1 MTPLLSLKHVAKRL
15 GSHPAVDDVTFD
27 VAHGEAI
34 AILGP
39 SGSGKTTLLRLIAGL
54 EIPDHGEI
62 SLDGIRVAADGR
74 GIIAPHERRIGFV
87 FQDLA
92 LWPHMTVQQQ
102 LEFVLGSLKVTRS
115 VWPARIKDALTLV
128 RIEHL
133 ASRYPHQL
141 SGGEQQ
147 RAALARTLAGQPRL
161 ILFDEPLASLDPE
174 LRAHLRQ
181 ELAVLRRSLN
191 VTSVYVTHDTDDA
204 RALADR
210 ILEMRAGR
218 IVGDV
223 ATRRAIS

>member
-1 MTPLLSLKHVAKRL
+1 MTPLLSVTHVAKRL
-15 GSHPAVDDVTFD
+15 GSHQAVDDVSFD
-27 VAHGEAI
+27 VANGEAV

-54 EIPDHGEI
+54 DTPDRGEI
-62 SLDGIRVAADGR
+62 SIDGVRVAADGR
-74 GIIAPHERRIGFV
+74 SIVPPYERRIGFV

-102 LEFVLGSLKVTRS
+102 LEFVLGSLKVARS
-115 VWPARIKDALTLV
+115 VWRARINDALTLV

-161 ILFDEPLASLDPE
+161 ILLDEPLASLDSD

-181 ELAVLRRSLN
+181 ELASLQRSLA
-191 VTSVYVTHDTDDA
+191 VTSVYVTHDRDDA
-204 RALADR
+204 AVIADR
-210 ILEMRAGR
+210 VLSMRAGTLVT
-218 IVGDV
+218 I
-223 ATRRAIS
+223 

>member
-1 MTPLLSLKHVAKRL
+1 MTPVLSLTHVAKRL
-15 GSHPAVDDVTFD
+15 GSHQAVDDVSFD
-27 VAHGEAI
+27 VANGEAV

-54 EIPDHGEI
+54 DTPDRGEI
-62 SLDGIRVAADGR
+62 SIDGVRVAAAGR
-74 GIIAPHERRIGFV
+74 SIVPPYERRIGFV

-102 LEFVLGSLKVTRS
+102 LEFVLGSLKVARS
-115 VWPARIKDALTLV
+115 VWRARINDALTLV
-128 RIEHL
+128 RIERL

-161 ILFDEPLASLDPE
+161 ILLDEPLASLDSE

-181 ELAVLRRSLN
+181 ELASLQRSLA
-191 VTSVYVTHDTDDA
+191 VTSVYVTHDRDDA
-204 RALADR
+204 AVIADR
-210 ILEMRAGR
+210 VLSMRAGTLVT
-218 IVGDV
+218 I
-223 ATRRAIS
+223 

>member
-1 MTPLLSLKHVAKRL
+1 MTHVAKRL
-15 GSHPAVDDVTFD
+15 GSHQAVDDVSFD
-27 VAHGEAI
+27 VANGEAV

-54 EIPDHGEI
+54 DTPDRGEI
-62 SLDGIRVAADGR
+62 SIDGVRVAADGR
-74 GIIAPHERRIGFV
+74 SIVPPYERRIGFV

-102 LEFVLGSLKVTRS
+102 LEFVLGSLKVARS
-115 VWPARIKDALTLV
+115 VWRARINDALTLV

-161 ILFDEPLASLDPE
+161 ILLDEPLASLDSD

-181 ELAVLRRSLN
+181 ELASLQRSLA
-191 VTSVYVTHDTDDA
+191 VTSVYVTHDRDDA
-204 RALADR
+204 AVIADR
-210 ILEMRAGR
+210 VLSMRAGTLVT
-218 IVGDV
+218 I
-223 ATRRAIS
+223 

>member
-1 MTPLLSLKHVAKRL
+1 MTPLLSLTHVAKRL
-15 GSHPAVDDVTFD
+15 GSHQAVDDVSFD
-27 VAHGEAI
+27 VANGEAV

-54 EIPDHGEI
+54 DTPDRGEI
-62 SLDGIRVAADGR
+62 SIDGVRVAADGR
-74 GIIAPHERRIGFV
+74 SIVPPYERRIGFV

-102 LEFVLGSLKVTRS
+102 LEFVLGSLKVARS
-115 VWPARIKDALTLV
+115 VWRARINDALTLV

-161 ILFDEPLASLDPE
+161 ILLDEPLASLDSD

-181 ELAVLRRSLN
+181 ELASLQRSLA
-191 VTSVYVTHDTDDA
+191 VTSVYVTHDRDDA
-204 RALADR
+204 AVIADR
-210 ILEMRAGR
+210 VLSMRAGTLVT
-218 IVGDV
+218 I
-223 ATRRAIS
+223 

>member
-1 MTPLLSLKHVAKRL
+1 MTPLLSVRNVARRV
-15 GSHPAVDDVTFD
+15 GSHQAVEGVTFD
-27 VAHGEAI
+27 VAKGEAI

-54 EIPDHGEI
+54 ETPDRGEI
-62 SLDGIRVAADGR
+62 SLDGVRVAADGR
-74 GIIAPHERRIGFV
+74 SIVPPYQRRIGFV

-102 LEFVLGSLKVTRS
+102 LEFVLGSLKVARS
-115 VWPARIKDALTLV
+115 ARPARIKDALTLV
-128 RIEHL
+128 RIDHL

-181 ELAVLRRSLN
+181 ELAALQRSLG
-191 VTSVYVTHDTDDA
+191 VTSVYVTHDRDDA
-204 RALADR
+204 AVAADR
-210 ILEMRAGR
+210 VLHMKAG
-218 IVGDV
+218 
-223 ATRRAIS
+223 AIELDQ

>member
-1 MTPLLSLKHVAKRL
+1 MTPLLSLTHVAKRL
-15 GSHPAVDDVTFD
+15 GSHQAVDDVSFD
-27 VAHGEAI
+27 VANGEAV

-54 EIPDHGEI
+54 DTPDRGEI
-62 SLDGIRVAADGR
+62 SIDGVRVAADGR
-74 GIIAPHERRIGFV
+74 SIVPPYERRIGFV

-102 LEFVLGSLKVTRS
+102 LEFVLGSLKVARS
-115 VWPARIKDALTLV
+115 VWRARINDALTLV
-128 RIEHL
+128 RIERL

-161 ILFDEPLASLDPE
+161 ILLDEPLASLDSE

-181 ELAVLRRSLN
+181 ELASLQRSLA
-191 VTSVYVTHDTDDA
+191 VTSVYVTHDRDDA
-204 RALADR
+204 AVIADR
-210 ILEMRAGR
+210 VLSMRAGTLVT
-218 IVGDV
+218 I
-223 ATRRAIS
+223 

>member
-1 MTPLLSLKHVAKRL
+1 MTPLLSLTHVAKRL
-15 GSHPAVDDVTFD
+15 GSHQAVDDLSFD
-27 VAHGEAI
+27 VANGEAV

-54 EIPDHGEI
+54 ETPDRGEI

-74 GIIAPHERRIGFV
+74 SIVPPYERRIGFV
-87 FQDLA
+87 VQDLA

-102 LEFVLGSLKVTRS
+102 LEFVLGSLKVARAM
-115 VWPARIKDALTLV
+115 WPARIKEALTLV

-147 RAALARTLAGQPRL
+147 RAALARTLVGQPRL
-161 ILFDEPLASLDPE
+161 ILFAEPLASLDSE

-181 ELAVLRRSLN
+181 ELASLQRSLG
-191 VTSVYVTHDTDDA
+191 VTSVYVTHDRDDA
-204 RALADR
+204 AAIADR
-210 ILEMRAGR
+210 VLSMRAGTL
-218 IVGDV
+218 I
-223 ATRRAIS
+223 TI

>member
-1 MTPLLSLKHVAKRL
+1 MTPLLSLTHVAKRL
-15 GSHPAVDDVTFD
+15 GSHQAVDDVSFD
-27 VAHGEAI
+27 VANGEAV

-54 EIPDHGEI
+54 DTPDRGEI
-62 SLDGIRVAADGR
+62 SIDGVRVAADGR
-74 GIIAPHERRIGFV
+74 SIVPPYERRIGFV

-102 LEFVLGSLKVTRS
+102 LEFVLGSLKVARS
-115 VWPARIKDALTLV
+115 VWRARINDALTLV

-161 ILFDEPLASLDPE
+161 ILLDEPLASLDSE

-181 ELAVLRRSLN
+181 ELASLQRSLA
-191 VTSVYVTHDTDDA
+191 VTSVYVTHDRDDA
-204 RALADR
+204 AVIADR
-210 ILEMRAGR
+210 VLSMRAGTLVT
-218 IVGDV
+218 I
-223 ATRRAIS
+223 